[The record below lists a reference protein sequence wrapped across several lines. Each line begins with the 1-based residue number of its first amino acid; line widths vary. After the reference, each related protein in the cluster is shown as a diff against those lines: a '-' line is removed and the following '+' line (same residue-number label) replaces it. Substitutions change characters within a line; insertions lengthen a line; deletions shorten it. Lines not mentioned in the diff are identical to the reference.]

1 MGHGPWAMS
10 MQPLCRS
17 RLRLPWISLRAVRGA
32 VRAAPLPEVKLRGP
46 EQTLEA
52 IQASMTAAFRQ
63 LLKSAIDEA
72 RRGAG
77 QGRSREGRGKEL

>member
-1 MGHGPWAMS
+1 MS

-17 RLRLPWISLRAVRGA
+17 RLRLPWISLRA

-72 RRGAG
+72 

>member
-1 MGHGPWAMS
+1 MS

-72 RRGAG
+72 